1 VDELPVGVEASVPV
15 DGVTERLD
23 GWAST
28 ALAGK
33 HTFLSYGPQAR
44 LAAGDHVV
52 GVVATSS
59 RPP

>member
-1 VDELPVGVEASVPV
+1 MPV